1 MGALPTKEDGP
12 TGLPSSPRN
21 NRSEHINPSAF
32 SPHPSQRSSHED
44 LDIPHEKR
52 LAKRQIEVYYRD
64 FFMLYHD
71 REHAIAR
78 IESAARAGHID
89 EATRVRLRKEQ
100 FMRELEYIRRKRN
113 PMSIAHYEIIRK
125 IGQGSF
131 GEVFLVRHRGDRRL
145 YAMKKLQKR
154 DMIYKRQVH
163 HVWLERFVLAS
174 VGEHPLVVKMHYSFQ
189 DEHHLYFIMEYLHGG
204 DMMTMFIRK
213 EFLPEDWARFYIA
226 ELVVA
231 IDALHRTGI
240 IHRDIKPDN
249 ILFRKDGHICL
260 SDFGLSKSLMQPSE
274 RHWLAITSTE
284 YVNRPNFIEH
294 IRRGDVDFPLAYRV
308 KLWKALAKENAFSQV
323 GTPNYIAPEVLQ
335 DRSYS
340 ESCDWWSVGVILF
353 EMLVGCPPFCSRDP
367 ANVTSMICQWKRY
380 FHFPRELPESRMSPA
395 ARDLICRLL
404 CDSRN
409 RLGAK
414 RGLEEFKEH
423 PFFAGIDWHS
433 LARTPA
439 PFIPELESEE
449 DTRYFEDDITKSDIS
464 KLIPRKPEMAQEPCS
479 GLLET
484 FESGNEDTRNSTSK
498 ITRRR
503 SSKRF
508 RYNRNRDLEFVG
520 FTFIP
525 RHLDTQWGGYQNLN
539 HEPHRH
545 HAAVRRGQQSSTMTN
560 ALSLEGGREESRLK
574 PLRSPRGAEAA
585 AVIAAAEVVTEKN
598 RGTHLPDRVTD
609 AALEC
614 KQTET
619 SDGRSGHV
627 RFVDTN
633 EAVEPQMSENVPP
646 TVSSTADGAFAIST
660 HIQMDREQTLSEP
673 ESFPAMALKNDE
685 ELENDSGGDS
695 LGEKALGAEVV
706 KEVSIRPSTV
716 FWDELPPKQT
726 EEKRDGS
733 ITRSLHSCIS
743 LPELRSKH
751 ARSDVE
757 DTDAE
762 DETQGIPES
771 ANIEAESACS
781 AGTDDD
787 GVERRM
793 SRLHI
798 PEEVSSCPPMKT
810 PRTRQ
815 ATGTNSP
822 QSGVNL
828 KPTASEVD
836 LFVDYASRELNT
848 ASRELTNTPTSN
860 VPAVIRHAKEDL
872 SGTAAEIQESLGPRT
887 STSTASTDMSEF
899 PDRANAHPVP
909 NNSVVSSDSM

>member
-1 MGALPTKEDGP
+1 MGALPTKEDDSP
-12 TGLPSSPRN
+12 YSPSSEPQT
-21 NRSEHINPSAF
+21 PTAF
-32 SPHPSQRSSHED
+32 SSHTRPGRSSDDGKE
-44 LDIPHEKR
+44 IAHEKR

-71 REHAIAR
+71 RERAIAR
-78 IESAARAGHID
+78 IESAAYAGHID
-89 EATRVRLRKEQ
+89 EATRLRLRKEQ

-145 YAMKKLQKR
+145 YAMKKLQKK
-154 DMIYKRQVH
+154 DMIYKRQVN

-274 RHWLAITSTE
+274 RDWLAITSAE

-294 IRRGDVDFPLAYRV
+294 IRRGDVDLPLAYRV
-308 KLWKALAKENAFSQV
+308 RLWKALAKEYAFSQV

-335 DRSYS
+335 DHSYS

-353 EMLVGCPPFCSRDP
+353 EMLVGCPPFCSRNP
-367 ANVTSMICQWKRY
+367 AHVTSMICQWKRY
-380 FHFPRELPESRMSPA
+380 FHFPRELPASRMSPA
-395 ARDLICRLL
+395 ARDLICRLI
-404 CDSRN
+404 CDSRT

-423 PFFAGIDWHS
+423 PFFEGIDWDN

-449 DTRYFEDDITKSDIS
+449 DTRYFEEDITNSDIS
-464 KLIPRKPEMAQEPCS
+464 QVILPKSEPPRNPGS
-479 GLLET
+479 GT
-484 FESGNEDTRNSTSK
+484 SGSSESGKEENSTSSSK
-498 ITRRR
+498 LSRRR
-503 SSKRF
+503 SSRRF

-525 RHLDTQWGGYQNLN
+525 MRSDVQWGDNQSFG

-545 HAAVRRGQQSSTMTN
+545 HATVRRGQQLSTVTN
-560 ALSLEGGREESRLK
+560 ALSLEGEGQDNRLK

-585 AVIAAAEVVTEKN
+585 AAIAAAEVVSERST
-598 RGTHLPDRVTD
+598 GTLAPNLISERIHKDR
-609 AALEC
+609 E
-614 KQTET
+614 TET
-619 SDGRSGHV
+619 SDGGTMRV
-627 RFVDTN
+627 RFVDTATAVELRPN
-633 EAVEPQMSENVPP
+633 ENSPPLTTPSPEYNSSSSAHAATEGQEVSSEHVNFVELGRTRDGDLESGVECLGEETPDAEAVDEVSIPSSNKFWSNSPP
-646 TVSSTADGAFAIST
+646 SP
-660 HIQMDREQTLSEP
+660 REQTR
-673 ESFPAMALKNDE
+673 
-685 ELENDSGGDS
+685 EN
-695 LGEKALGAEVV
+695 
-706 KEVSIRPSTV
+706 
-716 FWDELPPKQT
+716 
-726 EEKRDGS
+726 S
-733 ITRSLHSCIS
+733 ITRNFHSCIS

-762 DETQGIPES
+762 DEVRELSTT
-771 ANIEAESACS
+771 ANIEAESSCS
-781 AGTDDD
+781 VGTDDD
-787 GVERRM
+787 GIERRT
-793 SRLHI
+793 SRLNLAEEI
-798 PEEVSSCPPMKT
+798 PQCPPIIASRKCNVT
-810 PRTRQ
+810 NRNIT
-815 ATGTNSP
+815 TGA
-822 QSGVNL
+822 VNL

-836 LFVDYASRELNT
+836 LFVDYASKELNT
-848 ASRELTNTPTSN
+848 ASRELTNTPNSN
-860 VPAVIRHAKEDL
+860 VPALVRHAKEDL

-887 STSTASTDMSEF
+887 STSTASADMSEF
-899 PDRANAHPVP
+899 QERANDLPISQ
-909 NNSVVSSDSM
+909 NSVVSSESM